1 MLIYRAL
8 IYYLTNENVLP
19 FFWLKH
25 ENNFNIYENN
35 FNIYENNLVCFIF
48 DLQMSCTLQNLKKVM
63 QNSGQIIISDKAGI
77 ITFLRN
83 QTIHKFILCK
93 GSWNYLCKI
102 LWKMK
107 QEYIDDLSQFI
118 YICIYIRKLKKNYS
132 LYLSKNKYQNLSMNN
147 M

>member
-1 MLIYRAL
+1 MLDHISLNNTFANISSLNILSNQRKYLAL
-8 IYYLTNENVLP
+8 LLAQTWKQFQYLWKQFQYLWKQSRLFHFRFANVMHTAK
-19 FFWLKH
+19 F
-25 ENNFNIYENN
+25 E
-35 FNIYENNLVCFIF
+35 
-48 DLQMSCTLQNLKKVM
+48 KVM
-63 QNSGQIIISDKAGI
+63 QNPGQIIISDKAGI

-118 YICIYIRKLKKNYS
+118 YICIYIRKLKKNSIYW
-132 LYLSKNKYQNLSMNN
+132 
-147 M
+147 